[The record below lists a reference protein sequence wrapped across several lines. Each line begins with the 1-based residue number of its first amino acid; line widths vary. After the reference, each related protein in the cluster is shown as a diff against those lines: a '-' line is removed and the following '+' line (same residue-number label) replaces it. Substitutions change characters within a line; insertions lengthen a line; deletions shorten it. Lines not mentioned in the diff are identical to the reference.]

1 MRETM
6 SQKLKSLRDI
16 KTIFPST
23 NNNITAIN
31 HTNEGSLMLLYSR
44 SSQTFWSQNHC
55 KLLRIT
61 EDYTGIKTDTMLKQ
75 LLIN

>member
-6 SQKLKSLRDI
+6 SQKLTSLRDI

-23 NNNITAIN
+23 NKNITAIN
-31 HTNEGSLMLLYSR
+31 HTNEESLMLLYSR
-44 SSQTFWSQNHC
+44 SSQTFWSQDHC

-61 EDYTGIKTDTMLKQ
+61 GDYRGIKTDRMLKY
-75 LLIN
+75 LLNN